1 MAEQKKALNRRD
13 FLKASGFA
21 TVGVLT
27 ACQRAPVE
35 KAIPLLVQPEGVVP
49 GKARFY
55 ASTCRACPAGCGLL
69 LKIRD
74 GRPIKLEGYPAHPFS
89 QGGLCPAGQAQ
100 IIELYDQHRLAKP
113 QRSGSPC
120 SWEEA
125 DAWVRQL
132 LESGKPA
139 FMLTRPT
146 ASPSEHFWWEKL
158 RRRFPQVQVVA
169 YQDPQWEAVAAAHEQ
184 LFGVPAV
191 PAMRLEKVRVLASFA
206 CDFLGTWLAPVAL
219 TAGWRKARDL
229 AAHEPRPAYHLQV
242 ESLVTVTGGKAD
254 RRLAVHPQEVS
265 LALQALVSFLQ
276 SLAGRNHLPLPQ
288 LSQELLRA
296 MEGLAQRL
304 WQARGQALVL
314 SGATDVAVQR
324 LAWAANELLG
334 AYGQVLDVT
343 RPWRLGGG
351 NTAAAW
357 EVLEA
362 LEAQPQTP
370 VFFLGVNPVYE
381 LPQGDRWAQAL
392 AQCPNSLAF
401 ALYPDE
407 TASRCQWLL
416 PQAHPLECWGDW
428 EPSWGLVS
436 FQQPGLQSLTQGRS
450 LAELL
455 AHWCGKPS
463 GGRELLAETLAQE
476 PKAGEASLDQA
487 LRQGF
492 AFVERPA
499 LTPRP
504 LLRERVTPLPESQR
518 SALTVVLY
526 PSVTMGQGEHAMNP
540 FLQELPDPITKLTW
554 GNAATLAPSTARS
567 LGVVE
572 GQVVRV
578 QGDKVAVELPVV
590 VVSGQHPDVV
600 GVALGYGRAGTERF
614 AGIGPTWVS
623 ARSSVGRV
631 GVRAV
636 DLGRWDGEQV
646 RCFSQ
651 VTLTPLPVHRR
662 LARTQD
668 YPFPEVPPNLQPPQK
683 PYRHVVQELSL
694 RQTGEERG
702 EAKLLANLWP
712 EDFPPQGIRWAMAID
727 LEACTGCSACMVACQ
742 VENNVPV
749 VGPDEVRRH
758 REMHWLRID
767 RYFMED
773 GRVAFMPMLCQQCG
787 HAPCET
793 VCPVL
798 ATVHSRDGLNQQ
810 VYNRC
815 VGTRYCANNCPYKVR
830 RFNWFSYARWQQEAA
845 PLLNPD
851 VTVRSRGV
859 MEKCTFCVQR
869 IRAARQEAKEK
880 GQPFTGEGVQ
890 PACAQS
896 CPAQAITFGNL
907 LDPASAVAQAFHHPR
922 AHRLLEETGVDP
934 SVAYLKLFAREEEHG

>member
-1 MAEQKKALNRRD
+1 MAEQRNALNRRD

-35 KAIPLLVQPEGVVP
+35 KAIPLLVQPEGFVP
-49 GKARFY
+49 GKARYY

-74 GRPIKLEGYPAHPFS
+74 GRPVKLEGYPAHPFS
-89 QGGLCPAGQAQ
+89 QGGLCPLGQAQ

-113 QRSGSPC
+113 QRAGSPA
-120 SWEEA
+120 SWEEG
-125 DAWVRQL
+125 DFWVKEL
-132 LESGKPA
+132 LESGQPL
-139 FMLTRPT
+139 FMVTRPT
-146 ASPSEHFWWEKL
+146 ASPSENFWWAKL
-158 RRRFPQVQVVA
+158 RQRYPQVQVVA
-169 YQDPQWEAVAAAHEQ
+169 YQDPQWEAVAKAHEQ
-184 LFGVPAV
+184 LFGVPVV
-191 PAMRLEKVRVLASFA
+191 PAMQLEKVRVLASFA
-206 CDFLGTWLAPVAL
+206 CDFLGTWLAPVAF

-229 AAHEPRPAYHLQV
+229 SARDPKPAYHLQV

-254 RRLAVHPQEVS
+254 RRLAVHPAEVS
-265 LALQALVSFLQ
+265 LALQALLSVLQ
-276 SLAGRNHLPLPQ
+276 SLAGRTPLPLPQ
-288 LSQELLRA
+288 LSPELLRA
-296 MEGLAQRL
+296 MEGLAYQL
-304 WQARGQALVL
+304 WQARGHALVL
-314 SGATDVAVQR
+314 CGATEVAVQR

-334 AYGQVLDVT
+334 AYGQVLEVT
-343 RPWRLGGG
+343 RPWRLGCGS
-351 NTAAAW
+351 TA
-357 EVLEA
+357 EVWGVLKA

-381 LPQGDRWAQAL
+381 LPQGERWAQVLSA
-392 AQCPNSLAF
+392 CPNSVAF
-401 ALYPDE
+401 ALYPHE
-407 TASRCQWLL
+407 TASRCRWLF
-416 PQAHPLECWGDW
+416 PQAHPLESWGDW
-428 EPSWGLVS
+428 EPRWGLVS
-436 FQQPGLQSLTQGRS
+436 FLQPGLHPATDGRS

-455 AHWCGKPS
+455 ARWCGTPT
-463 GGRELLAETLAQE
+463 GGRELVAATFSQELAVREL
-476 PKAGEASLDQA
+476 SFDQA

-492 AFVERPA
+492 VQVGRQA
-499 LTPRP
+499 LNPSS
-504 LLRERVTPLPESQR
+504 LAWEKVTPLAESR
-518 SALTVVLY
+518 GTAFSVALY
-526 PSVTMGQGEHAMNP
+526 PPVSMGQGEHAMNP

-554 GNAATLAPSTARS
+554 GNAATVAPATAQRLGLA
-567 LGVVE
+567 E

-578 QGDKVAVELPVV
+578 HKDQVVVELPVV
-590 VVSGQHPDVV
+590 LVPGQHPEVV

-614 AGIGPTWVS
+614 AGIGPKWVS
-623 ARSSVGRV
+623 ARPLAGRV

-636 DLGRWDGEQV
+636 DLAEWDGEEV
-646 RCFSQ
+646 RWVSQ
-651 VTLTPLPVHRR
+651 VGLTPLPLHRR

-668 YPFPEVPPNLQPPQK
+668 YPFPEVPPHLQPPAK
-683 PYRHVVQELSL
+683 PNRHVVREFSPQ
-694 RQTGEERG
+694 RRGEEAGQTQR
-702 EAKLLANLWP
+702 LANLWP
-712 EDFPPQGIRWAMAID
+712 EDFPPQGIRWGMAID
-727 LEACTGCSACMVACQ
+727 LEACTGCSACVVACQ

-749 VGPDEVRRH
+749 VGPDEVSRH
-758 REMHWLRID
+758 REMHWLRVD
-767 RYFMED
+767 RYFLEG

-798 ATVHSRDGLNQQ
+798 ATVHSQDGLNQQ

-830 RFNWFSYARWQQEAA
+830 RFNWFSYARWHQHAA

-869 IRAARQEAKEK
+869 IAAARQEAREK

-907 LDPASAVAQAFHHPR
+907 LDPASPVGQAFANPR
-922 AHRLLEETGVDP
+922 AYRLLEETGVDP
-934 SVAYLKLFAREEEHG
+934 SVAYLQLVAREEEHG